1 MPVPAAG
8 PRLLDVA
15 RDRIR
20 TAHYAVRTETAYLQ
34 WIRRFCRFHRGRHP
48 RELSQADIEAFLT
61 SLAVDRC
68 VAASTQ
74 NQALAAIL
82 FLYQRV
88 LGLELDWLDH
98 ITRAHKSEHLPVVVS
113 KEEVLRVLAF
123 MTGTEWLVCSLL
135 YGTGMRVSEGL
146 HVRVKDID
154 FHYRQITV
162 VNGKG
167 GKDRMTPF
175 PNRLVEPLRTQ
186 LERVKLLCEQDRT
199 AGQPGA
205 EMPHAQERKH
215 AGAGTTVPWQFVS
228 PARHLRYDLDLR
240 RWGRP
245 PIHAR
250 GIQRAMA
257 QAVRQSGLGK
267 PLTCHS
273 LRHCF
278 ATHLLERGQDIR
290 TVQCLLG
297 HADLN
302 TTMRYTHVLK
312 RGALGVVSPLDD

>member
-1 MPVPAAG
+1 MS
-8 PRLLDVA
+8 
-15 RDRIR
+15 
-20 TAHYAVRTETAYLQ
+20 HYSHRTEVVYLQ

-48 RELSQADIEAFLT
+48 RELVKADIEAFLT
-61 SLAVDRC
+61 ALAVDRA
-68 VAASTQ
+68 VTASTQ
-74 NQALAAIL
+74 NQALAAIV
-82 FLYQRV
+82 FLYKGV
-88 LGLELDWLDH
+88 LGLELEWLDRVV
-98 ITRAHKSEHLPVVVS
+98 RARKSAYLPTVVA
-113 KEEVLRVLAF
+113 KEEVLRVLSF

-135 YGTGMRVSEGL
+135 YGTGMRLTECLS
-146 HVRVKDID
+146 VRVKDID
-154 FHYRQITV
+154 FHYRQIKV

-175 PNRLVEPLRTQ
+175 PNRLVEPLRLQ
-186 LERVKLLCEQDRT
+186 LERVKALCERDRA

-205 EMPHAQERKH
+205 EMPNAQLRKH
-215 AGAGTTVPWQFVS
+215 PGAGISVPWQFVF
-228 PARHLRYDLDLR
+228 PARFLRYDAELH

-257 QAVRQSGLGK
+257 QAVRESALGK
-267 PLTCHS
+267 PLSCHS

-290 TVQCLLG
+290 TVQALLG
-297 HADLN
+297 HSDLN

>member
-1 MPVPAAG
+1 MTAPTPA

-20 TAHYAVRTETAYLQ
+20 MSHYSPRTETVYLQ

-48 RELSQADIEAFLT
+48 RELARVDVEAFLT
-61 SLAVDRC
+61 SLAVDRG

-74 NQALAAIL
+74 NQALAAVL

-88 LGLELDWLDH
+88 LGLELDWLDNV
-98 ITRAHKSEHLPVVVS
+98 TRARKSDYLPTVVS
-113 KEEVLRVLAF
+113 KEEVLRVLSF

-135 YGTGMRVSEGL
+135 YGTGMRVSECL
-146 HVRVKDID
+146 NVRVKDID
-154 FHYRQITV
+154 FHYRQIKV
-162 VNGKG
+162 AHGKG
-167 GKDRMTPF
+167 GRDRMTPF
-175 PNRLVEPLRTQ
+175 PNRLLEPLRTQ
-186 LERVKLLCEQDRT
+186 LVRVKELCDRDRAT
-199 AGQPGA
+199 GQPGA
-205 EMPHAQERKH
+205 EMPNAQLRKH
-215 AGAGTTVPWQFVS
+215 PGAGTSVPWQFVF
-228 PARHLRYDLDLR
+228 PARHLRYDPVLR

-245 PIHAR
+245 PVHAR

-290 TVQCLLG
+290 TVQSLLG